1 MKQILLSTIL
11 VLLISTLSAQEVSI
25 SLKPDMVM
33 LDVDPAEFETIAHS
47 FITNNGDEEKTFRWY
62 RTIDEMSK
70 GWQNAIC
77 DVNACYSVETD
88 TTPIEFLL
96 TLAPGDSSMLDVHIR
111 PNGLE
116 GSAKVRVTV
125 FDVDNP
131 ENMVTGEYL
140 FNQSTPTYDIQVDD
154 IKIFPNPAIDYFEL
168 NDYQGVEEVVI
179 SNLIGN
185 ELRRYNVYPG
195 AKFDVGFLPGSI
207 YLVRLLNARRD
218 VIKTMRLKKR

>member
-11 VLLISTLSAQEVSI
+11 IFLVSSLSAQVTI
-25 SLKPDMVM
+25 SLKPQVVM
-33 LDVDPAEFETIAHS
+33 MDVDPAEFETVAHS
-47 FITNNGDEEKTFRWY
+47 FITNTSSEEKTFRWY
-62 RTIDEMSK
+62 RTIEEISQ

-77 DVNACYSVETD
+77 DINACYSVETD
-88 TTPIEFLL
+88 TTPVDFLL

-111 PNGLE
+111 PFGLD
-116 GSAKVRVTV
+116 GSAKIKVTI
-125 FDVDNP
+125 FDVADTANQ
-131 ENMVTGEYL
+131 VTGEYL
-140 FNQSTPTYDIQVDD
+140 FNQTTPTRDVKVEG

-168 NDYQGVEEVVI
+168 SDYKDVRELVI

-207 YLVRLLNARRD
+207 YLVRLLNGRRD
-218 VIKTMRLKKR
+218 VIKTLRLKKR